1 MEEKPG
7 TVTVSDSNN
16 VVEIEIFQG
25 IPCTVSILNLLV
37 VKDFAVAITGNCIC
51 GYSYF
56 LSKIKTNQIFTG
68 FHNKRNTLIS
78 LEGV

>member
-51 GYSYF
+51 EYSYF
-56 LSKIKTNQIFTG
+56 L
-68 FHNKRNTLIS
+68 
-78 LEGV
+78 